1 MAGNR
6 SGPTYIYDSN
16 AELKHLQLQIG
27 SELYPEY
34 PINSHAECFY
44 NLRKSLGVQAN
55 NLHSLDMNTEII
67 NLLLVLIPKN
77 VRTCFYR
84 NKY

>member
-6 SGPTYIYDSN
+6 SGPTYIYDSD

-34 PINSHAECFY
+34 PINSHAECF
-44 NLRKSLGVQAN
+44 
-55 NLHSLDMNTEII
+55 
-67 NLLLVLIPKN
+67 
-77 VRTCFYR
+77 
-84 NKY
+84 